1 MHQHFTNLVGQKRQK
16 NSIKNNCKLLG
27 TLGPIFQ
34 IISWHSYI
42 PMIWKSFNCS
52 SNHNH
57 KKKAIFFFLTTDHKN
72 TRCLGYSSI
81 YICPH
86 YVVKSI
92 HSFQCFQTSSTI
104 NSKAHTTKVGKL
116 RKKNIMKN
124 ASAYKS

>member
-1 MHQHFTNLVGQKRQK
+1 MHFTNLVGQKRQK
-16 NSIKNNCKLLG
+16 NSIKNICKLLG

-52 SNHNH
+52 NNHNH
-57 KKKAIFFFLTTDHKN
+57 KKKAICHIFFLTTDHKN

-92 HSFQCFQTSSTI
+92 HLTVFSNVIYDKFKGTY
-104 NSKAHTTKVGKL
+104 
-116 RKKNIMKN
+116 
-124 ASAYKS
+124 YKSRKIEEKKYHEKYKCL